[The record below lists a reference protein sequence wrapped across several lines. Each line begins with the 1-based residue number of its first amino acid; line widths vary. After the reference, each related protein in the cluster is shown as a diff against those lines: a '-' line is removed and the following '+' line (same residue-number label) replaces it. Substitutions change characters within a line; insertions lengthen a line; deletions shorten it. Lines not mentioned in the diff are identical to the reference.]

1 MIYRKKY
8 VRVMEKAVKAGGH
21 VVIGAFSPD
30 GPHKCSGLDVERY
43 DPPKMKKELGGSFE
57 LMKSV
62 DEVHITPWDKE
73 QRFLYCYFRKI
84 R

>member
-43 DPPKMKKELGGSFE
+43 DPPKMKKEFGGSFE